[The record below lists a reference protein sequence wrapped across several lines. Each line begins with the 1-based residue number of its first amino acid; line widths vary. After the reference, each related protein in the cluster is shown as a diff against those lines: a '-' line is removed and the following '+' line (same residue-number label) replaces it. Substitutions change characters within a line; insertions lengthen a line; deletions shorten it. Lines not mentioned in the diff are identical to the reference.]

1 MTSFIAAFGV
11 WDWLR
16 AGVLGH
22 VSGKLFIRLMLDVKS
37 RLSVRNKASYFQ
49 APPNAGS
56 WFITR
61 TDCD

>member
-37 RLSVRNKASYFQ
+37 L
-49 APPNAGS
+49 
-56 WFITR
+56 
-61 TDCD
+61 